1 MNWQWRMK
9 ILFVPSNRR
18 RLPIERVERPSL
30 GGSQGLRPPFQY
42 PLKWRLRAS
51 SPFVTRAEFI
61 RVSCKFYVEARTW
74 RQKVRIP
81 RIEIAC
87 FIFFFFFSPS
97 SLLFSRG
104 WRRSVIRVSLHTS
117 IHRIDATDNLRN
129 EKGFEMKVTRALQ
142 RNRFLRTRENYNV
155 SVKINGG
162 ISRGQ
167 SRKGNFVEFSSHILR

>member
-1 MNWQWRMK
+1 MGDRMNWQWRMK

-30 GGSQGLRPPFQY
+30 GGSQGLRQPFQY

-87 FIFFFFFSPS
+87 FIFFFFL
-97 SLLFSRG
+97 SLLSPFLSRVAAV
-104 WRRSVIRVSLHTS
+104 RDSCVTPYLDPSDRCNRQFEE
-117 IHRIDATDNLRN
+117 RKRLRN
-129 EKGFEMKVTRALQ
+129 EGYESPSEKS
-142 RNRFLRTRENYNV
+142 V
-155 SVKINGG
+155 STYTG
-162 ISRGQ
+162 
-167 SRKGNFVEFSSHILR
+167 EL

>member
-42 PLKWRLRAS
+42 PLKWRLRAR

-87 FIFFFFFSPS
+87 FIFFPLLSP
-97 SLLFSRG
+97 LLEGGGGPWFVCHSIPRCIG
-104 WRRSVIRVSLHTS
+104 SMQPTIWGTKKASKWRLREPFREIGFYVYG
-117 IHRIDATDNLRN
+117 RIITFRW
-129 EKGFEMKVTRALQ
+129 K
-142 RNRFLRTRENYNV
+142 
-155 SVKINGG
+155 
-162 ISRGQ
+162 
-167 SRKGNFVEFSSHILR
+167 